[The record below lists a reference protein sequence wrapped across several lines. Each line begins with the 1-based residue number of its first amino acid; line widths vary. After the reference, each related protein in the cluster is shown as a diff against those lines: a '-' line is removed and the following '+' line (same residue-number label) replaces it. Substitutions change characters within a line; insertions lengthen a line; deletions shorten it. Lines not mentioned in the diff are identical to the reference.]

1 MAYRA
6 AVLFTRV
13 QLGSLVIRCATAA
26 AAAGGVTPAYL
37 SAELHIVGPS
47 KWEESVH
54 MCPCQPPPRPPNPA
68 FLSLITVEHFR
79 SRSSRTLMDRQ
90 RESGDGL

>member
-1 MAYRA
+1 MRSGMQCLAYRA

-13 QLGSLVIRCATAA
+13 QLCWLLIRYATVA

-47 KWEESVH
+47 KWEESIQ

-68 FLSLITVEHFR
+68 FLSPEH
-79 SRSSRTLMDRQ
+79 
-90 RESGDGL
+90 